1 MGSDWLL
8 RFRSERD
15 LDRLETV
22 SYRVVSAVDND
33 FVKTTVSRDIFN
45 PANVSQG
52 RDFFIHCIFT
62 RMCSEYN
69 LEIRLPQTAFI
80 SDIEIDQYKIE
91 IVPRGEQHPSKH
103 DDEEGEDQHDSHY
116 DHQEEDQDEL
126 ENFNLFRLPVTIR
139 AWDNVTL

>member
-1 MGSDWLL
+1 M
-8 RFRSERD
+8 
-15 LDRLETV
+15 
-22 SYRVVSAVDND
+22 DND

-52 RDFFIHCIFT
+52 RQRSVQSDWPEC
-62 RMCSEYN
+62 CSEYD

-103 DDEEGEDQHDSHY
+103 DDEDGEDQHVGHY
-116 DHQEEDQDEL
+116 DHQADNQDE
-126 ENFNLFRLPVTIR
+126 NFDLFRLAVTVR